1 MTNAHE
7 PDQNTWWF
15 IRPSLSA
22 MGTAIR
28 TKQYRNCFDLARV
41 TAELA
46 LRTATR
52 PFYLRFVAVKNPQR
66 EQTDCREDQAP

>member
-1 MTNAHE
+1 MRDAHE
-7 PDQNTWWF
+7 PAQNVWWF
-15 IRPSLSA
+15 IRPSLFA

-28 TKQYRNCFDLARV
+28 TKQYRNCFDLACV

-52 PFYLRFVAVKNPQR
+52 PFYLRFVSAKNPQGER
-66 EQTDCREDQAP
+66 ADCREDLAP